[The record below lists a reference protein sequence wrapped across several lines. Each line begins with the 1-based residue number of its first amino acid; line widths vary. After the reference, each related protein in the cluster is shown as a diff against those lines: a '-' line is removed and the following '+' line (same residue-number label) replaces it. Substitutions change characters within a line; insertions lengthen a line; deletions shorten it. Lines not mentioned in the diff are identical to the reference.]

1 MAKPDGRLYGL
12 AVYLAFW
19 LDREDLADAVEDY
32 AEYLENP
39 DGRCYRESPE
49 EFGRDLRQSRLRR
62 RPAWRAMAA
71 AGAAALLIAAL
82 ALFGRAGTMA
92 QKIWAMTALAAG
104 VPFAMWALLGGRV
117 AAAVS
122 PQAAGRRTPV
132 TALGGA
138 LAAVLI
144 VQLWLLLTGGT
155 LLTGVPPYLAG
166 AVANLALALAQGAV
180 LIVFVL
186 AAVRA
191 IRRSV
196 YYVCLQAQALAL
208 WTLLRGAYYLLHDMS
223 PEVRQA
229 VPSLLPFAAG
239 WSASLVLWCILRR
252 LAGKEAD
259 RGRADE
265 EGRA

>member
-1 MAKPDGRLYGL
+1 MD
-12 AVYLAFW
+12 
-19 LDREDLADAVEDY
+19 
-32 AEYLENP
+32 
-39 DGRCYRESPE
+39 
-49 EFGRDLRQSRLRR
+49 
-62 RPAWRAMAA
+62 
-71 AGAAALLIAAL
+71 
-82 ALFGRAGTMA
+82 
-92 QKIWAMTALAAG
+92 QKILSMKTLASC
-104 VPFAMWALLGGRV
+104 VPFSIWALMCGSV
-117 AAAVS
+117 ASSFS
-122 PQAAGRRTPV
+122 PQDAGRRTPV

-144 VQLWLLLTGGT
+144 VPLWLLLTGGT

-196 YYVCLQAQALAL
+196 YYVCLQAQVLAL